1 MRVVSKADV
10 LLLMDVYPAGE
21 KAIAGA
27 DGRSLCGSV
36 RQRGEVDPVFI
47 ERGESVE
54 APLKA
59 VLQPGDLLLTQGAGD
74 IGALAV
80 QISSQLPEW
89 LQEGE

>member
-1 MRVVSKADV
+1 M
-10 LLLMDVYPAGE
+10 PAG
-21 KAIAGA
+21 
-27 DGRSLCGSV
+27 R
-36 RQRGEVDPVFI
+36 VF
-47 ERGESVE
+47 ESVE